1 MTVDKKKKDQ
11 RDIPMV
17 LSVLDAQELAV
28 AHKKLA
34 YIYSRM
40 SGLVLSQIQ
49 LRGMHSRPPR
59 DPNAPKRPLT
69 SYLLFCSKMRE
80 EFTKTNPGM
89 TSKELASVM
98 GHAWRRLG
106 DAERKKYEDE
116 AHILK
121 VQFEVDM
128 EKYKK
133 ETGEEHSV
141 EEESDTEEATVKGK
155 QKDASVVNAQKQS
168 VPKKVAKKKSTPVV
182 DGDLQSPVEEESA
195 AEEELPK
202 GPAPEKKKRRKHKSG
217 SQTNGTDGTPTKK
230 KIKKSKQ

>member
-1 MTVDKKKKDQ
+1 
-11 RDIPMV
+11 
-17 LSVLDAQELAV
+17 
-28 AHKKLA
+28 
-34 YIYSRM
+34 M

-121 VQFEVDM
+121 VQFEADM

-141 EEESDTEEATVKGK
+141 EEESDTEEVAVKHK
-155 QKDASVVNAQKQS
+155 QKDASVVNAQKES

-182 DGDLQSPVEEESA
+182 DLQSHVEEESA
-195 AEEELPK
+195 AEEEESPK

-217 SQTNGTDGTPTKK
+217 SQANGTDGTPTKK
-230 KIKKSKQ
+230 KVKKTKQ